1 MQQSKSKSTA
11 KIWVMMLKD
20 VSLFFQAVLCSL
32 FPDCPIVLFFDRGH
46 PCFRSFNLTSLLMLL
61 GYGDSFLDP
70 TCVPIRISINKLDLV
85 PNWIV
90 AGAVGMFRNGG
101 GLGMGESYIPV
112 MLLHRSPCFCDLD
125 FAALAGNPV
134 NYILFSWVDSVLWSN

>member
-11 KIWVMMLKD
+11 KIWVMMLKG
-20 VSLFFQAVLCSL
+20 VSLFFQTVLCSL
-32 FPDCPIVLFFDRGH
+32 FPDCPVVVFFDRGH
-46 PCFRSFNLTSLLMLL
+46 PCFRSFISTSLLMLL

-70 TCVPIRISINKLDLV
+70 TCVPIRISIYKLDLV

-90 AGAVGMFRNGG
+90 AGVVGMFRNGG

-112 MLLHRSPCFCDLD
+112 MLLHRSPCFRDSD

-134 NYILFSWVDSVLWSN
+134 NYILFSCVKLSVTEL